1 MGYIFKYFC
10 CVDFWWFL
18 IINFILFFL
27 ILGDIFCC
35 LQNNMKEI
43 LMMKKIYNSF
53 FLLCGKILFF
63 MILNCFNYFM
73 EQKNNKS
80 CEIINVVGGRE
91 CLFFVFM
98 MSVFSFKYGL
108 IFFERDLSLFF
119 IVLVNGDGVFLFR
132 RFFEYFFEVLE
143 EYK

>member
-1 MGYIFKYFC
+1 
-10 CVDFWWFL
+10 
-18 IINFILFFL
+18 
-27 ILGDIFCC
+27 
-35 LQNNMKEI
+35 
-43 LMMKKIYNSF
+43 
-53 FLLCGKILFF
+53 

-73 EQKNNKS
+73 VQKNNKS

-119 IVLVNGDGVFLFR
+119 IVLVNGDCVFLFR